1 MEKLACPHFT
11 TKHIRHHTTQKDSR
25 NKCMQS
31 SPASELV
38 ELHTKS
44 DWTAQTINF
53 FDLTAKSNSFK
64 TFLSSSTPDSQKKDT
79 IQYFAKLTR
88 VSLFL

>member
-1 MEKLACPHFT
+1 MDKLAYPHFT

-44 DWTAQTINF
+44 DWIAQTRKC
-53 FDLTAKSNSFK
+53 FDLTAKFNSFK
-64 TFLSSSTPDSQKKDT
+64 TFLSSSTPYSQKKGHNP
-79 IQYFAKLTR
+79 IFC
-88 VSLFL
+88 